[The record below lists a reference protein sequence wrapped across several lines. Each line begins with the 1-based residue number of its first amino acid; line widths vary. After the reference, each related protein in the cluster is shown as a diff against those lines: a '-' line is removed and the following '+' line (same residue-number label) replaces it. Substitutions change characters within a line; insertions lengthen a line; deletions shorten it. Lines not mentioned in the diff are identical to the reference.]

1 MRIYCCSW
9 LNIPYNIANIF
20 MLLISSLYMKNSFW
34 IKSNPI
40 ISIDRDWYYSSTN
53 HQPELPYKCWYPMT
67 MQNILLNAIL
77 GASSILIH
85 RLWKYHAINNKQ
97 HMEFI
102 PYHMSIACFTNP
114 VQHHQHLFHYKGVQ
128 QCKDLL
134 SFVILSSACLYNN
147 NKYQYTVPEP
157 WVIISWNFEIV
168 NSILVFGFVLCSM
181 VMYAERFAF
190 WSEAMFC
197 LCGYIAPLLYLLHF
211 DQMAFMFCKSLPFSE
226 NQLPFLP

>member
-1 MRIYCCSW
+1 
-9 LNIPYNIANIF
+9 
-20 MLLISSLYMKNSFW
+20 
-34 IKSNPI
+34 
-40 ISIDRDWYYSSTN
+40 
-53 HQPELPYKCWYPMT
+53 MT

-114 VQHHQHLFHYKGVQ
+114 IQHHQHLFHYKGVQ

-157 WVIISWNFEIV
+157 WVIIS
-168 NSILVFGFVLCSM
+168 
-181 VMYAERFAF
+181 
-190 WSEAMFC
+190 
-197 LCGYIAPLLYLLHF
+197 
-211 DQMAFMFCKSLPFSE
+211 
-226 NQLPFLP
+226 